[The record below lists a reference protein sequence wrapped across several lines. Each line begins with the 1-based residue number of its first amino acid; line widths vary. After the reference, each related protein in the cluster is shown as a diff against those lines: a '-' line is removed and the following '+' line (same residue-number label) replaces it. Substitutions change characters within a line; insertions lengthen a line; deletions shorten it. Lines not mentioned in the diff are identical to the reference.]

1 MAEVEHVPDGVP
13 IVSTTGILAEA
24 QEKIDEHTNS
34 ATTGHAIPTAQATIL
49 TTEVELTPVREALP
63 DTEAGAI
70 RPEDTVVP
78 TEVVEIPSQQAQAE
92 LSGSVAAPAPATV
105 DNQQDGGFHF
115 APGQFAD
122 EQDLEADVRRIPRS
136 SRRRRRLIEALSHM
150 WVITGD

>member
-1 MAEVEHVPDGVP
+1 MAEIEHAIDGVR

-24 QEKIDEHTNS
+24 QEKINEHTQSPAN
-34 ATTGHAIPTAQATIL
+34 GHAVPTAQATVQ
-49 TTEVELTPVREALP
+49 TTEVELTPVREDPP

-70 RPEDTVVP
+70 RPEDTVIP
-78 TEVVEIPSQQAQAE
+78 TEVVEVPSQQAEAE
-92 LSGSVAAPAPATV
+92 LNGNAAAPATAAV
-105 DNQQDGGFHF
+105 DDQQDGGFHF

-150 WVITGD
+150 